1 VLFVC
6 LRFSYII
13 IFFTFFCGCLHL
25 YILSLKLSFF
35 CCWKVIF
42 DFDGF
47 LTIDIESRRVSQ
59 KLSNNNRKRWRDHF
73 VFAMVKPKKSFVE
86 NVTRK
91 TFFLTFSKSQSLSPR
106 SVRLRNSFVSICL
119 YVCMSVCVFV
129 CLSVCLTVY
138 LSFKLTLY
146 DLIFIILVVF
156 NYEATK
162 TILYRHF

>member
-1 VLFVC
+1 MNSMRKKVAIFSITKIISCCLFVYVLVTLLVSSLSSAVVC
-6 LRFSYII
+6 TC
-13 IFFTFFCGCLHL
+13 TFF
-25 YILSLKLSFF
+25 SLKLSFF

-47 LTIDIESRRVSQ
+47 LTIDIESRRVNQ

-91 TFFLTFSKSQSLSPR
+91 TFFLTFSKSQTLSPR

-119 YVCMSVCVFV
+119 YACLCVCQSVSLFV
-129 CLSVCLTVY
+129 
-138 LSFKLTLY
+138 
-146 DLIFIILVVF
+146 
-156 NYEATK
+156 
-162 TILYRHF
+162 